1 MRPQLRA
8 QPPLETIRAYLSF
21 PYPHSTDPQTRHA
34 PRYPQGMPHDK
45 KSDEQKTSHA
55 LDSVIVFEG
64 SGTTAEIEALGIQA
78 VLEAEGIRVV
88 LGGETSFP
96 SLPWTVGV
104 SKADAPRA
112 LEVIAE
118 AKKAGPKA
126 AAEAEAEQERSQN

>member
-1 MRPQLRA
+1 MK
-8 QPPLETIRAYLSF
+8 E
-21 PYPHSTDPQTRHA
+21 
-34 PRYPQGMPHDK
+34 
-45 KSDEQKTSHA
+45 EQKISHA
-55 LDSVIVFEG
+55 LDLVMVYEG

-96 SLPWTVGV
+96 NLPWTVGV

-112 LEVIAE
+112 LEVIKE

-126 AAEAEAEQERSQN
+126 AVEAEAEQERSQK